1 VSVTV
6 PLRHALSVGLVGG
19 FVLGAR
25 EALLTLQ
32 ANAFVQPGQYLWGYL
47 ATPVLA
53 WMVLAVV
60 LLLPVGIAVAFVRRG
75 VHAEGLE
82 IYAATL
88 AFAGGLSISLPW
100 AGVILAHLKAV
111 GLPVAFSVRL
121 VVWALAGGLAVVA
134 ALIVGSAVR
143 GWAVRAERPLRYATR
158 VAIVLGLVLLWPSG
172 RFLLSD
178 WKRPGEFH
186 PTAARASQP
195 NVLLISIDT
204 LRADHLGSYGDK
216 HGLTPHLD
224 QLAHD
229 GVVFEQ
235 TITSSPWTLPA
246 IVSLFTGLYPR
257 HHGAGSIANRLDP
270 LGRSP
275 LPAGTWTLTGE
286 LREHGYRTQAIV
298 TNPYLALR
306 YGLGGGFDG
315 YENVTIESEAFL
327 AFNQTTAERLLELV
341 RPDLIV
347 GDRGEVVS
355 AKARQWLSGV
365 GAEPFFLWLHY
376 IDPHPPYSRA
386 GVTQHKSFR
395 SDSLLAPAADVPE
408 ATTLTSP
415 DVARL
420 RSGEIRLS
428 PEQKEA
434 VHALYRAEVASVDQA
449 VGAVLEAIDQAGLRE
464 RTLVICVADHG
475 EEFWDH
481 GGVEH
486 GHTVYEELV
495 HVPLLMRWPG
505 HLEAGTRI
513 DAVTRII
520 DLAPTV
526 LELLGMA
533 APALDG
539 KSLLPLLRGE
549 EQPQRI
555 ALSENLLFAEERV
568 GLRTARYKYVRWD
581 TGKEEIYNLEAD
593 PEELCD
599 LAGSSGAR
607 EALHPLYAAAV
618 GDGAAPRAV
627 QPLLDYRAEAALR
640 ALGYLP

>member
-246 IVSLFTGLYPR
+246 VVSLFTGLYPR
-257 HHGAGSIANRLDP
+257 HHGAGSVANRLDP

-549 EQPQRI
+549 EQPPRI

-581 TGKEEIYNLEAD
+581 TGKEEIYNLEVD
-593 PEELCD
+593 PEELRD
-599 LAGSSGAR
+599 LAGSSSAR